1 MIAFLTWTNNNNNDD
16 DIKVCILRTTPSL
29 KVVFK
34 DRRKTR
40 LNIYKKYKLLFINK
54 TRPTTI

>member
-1 MIAFLTWTNNNNNDD
+1 MIAFLTWTNNNNDD

-34 DRRKTR
+34 GRRKSS
-40 LNIYKKYKLLFINK
+40 LNIYIKVQI
-54 TRPTTI
+54 II

>member
-1 MIAFLTWTNNNNNDD
+1 MIAFLTWTNNNDDDD

-34 DRRKTR
+34 GRRKSR
-40 LNIYKKYKLLFINK
+40 LNIYKKYKLLFK
-54 TRPTTI
+54 

>member
-34 DRRKTR
+34 DRRKSR
-40 LNIYKKYKLLFINK
+40 LNIYKKYKLLFK
-54 TRPTTI
+54 